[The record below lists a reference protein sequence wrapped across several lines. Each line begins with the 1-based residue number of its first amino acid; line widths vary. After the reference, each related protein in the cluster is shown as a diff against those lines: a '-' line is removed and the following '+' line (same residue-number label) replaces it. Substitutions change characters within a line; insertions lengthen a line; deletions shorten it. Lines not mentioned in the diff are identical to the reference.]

1 MNTYNVLNDFF
12 TCLSL
17 PTLVLNNS
25 FKIVHSHKYNAELK
39 NSFYT
44 SKAIDILKNSL
55 SYSNPIAINIPNNIS
70 YSAIAFY
77 HYDNMPA
84 YILIGPYIIQDNKN
98 TKVNTCDSSILTI
111 NKSLLDDVINL
122 YSNLIVNKYKTTTP
136 NGTLSPFVKRAIKY
150 IEKNYS
156 KEISIDD
163 LCSELN
169 INKCY
174 FCCVFKNETGQTF
187 INYLNNYKV
196 EKSKELLTN
205 TDYSLLD
212 IALSVGFN
220 NQSYYSTVFKKLT
233 NQTPI
238 KYRESLK
245 E

>member
-1 MNTYNVLNDFF
+1 MNTFNVLNDFF
-12 TCLSL
+12 NCLSL
-17 PTLVLNNS
+17 PTLILNNN
-25 FKIVHSHKYNAELK
+25 FKIVHSYKYNFEFK
-39 NSFYT
+39 NNFYT
-44 SKAIDILKNSL
+44 TKAIEILKNNIS
-55 SYSNPIAINIPNNIS
+55 STNPISINISNNIS
-70 YSAIAFY
+70 YSAITFY
-77 HYDNMPA
+77 HYDNIPA
-84 YILIGPYIIQDNKN
+84 YILIGPYIMQANKSSKIN
-98 TKVNTCDSSILTI
+98 IYDCDILSI
-111 NKSLLDDVINL
+111 NKSLLDDVITL
-122 YSNLIVNKYKTTTP
+122 YSKIILSKYK
-136 NGTLSPFVKRAIKY
+136 NQNESLSPLIKRSIEY

-156 KEISIDD
+156 KDFSIDE

-196 EKSKELLTN
+196 EKSKELLANTN
-205 TDYSLLD
+205 YSLLD

-233 NQTPI
+233 NQSPI